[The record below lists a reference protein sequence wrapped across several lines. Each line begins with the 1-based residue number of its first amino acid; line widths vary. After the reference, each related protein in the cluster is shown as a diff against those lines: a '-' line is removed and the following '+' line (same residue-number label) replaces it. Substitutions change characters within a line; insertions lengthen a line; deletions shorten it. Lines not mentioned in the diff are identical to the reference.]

1 MGFIYP
7 CRSWLWLPRGQT
19 LTGLSFNSPVVFVVP
34 LTQGLVP
41 GYLAPF
47 LLQTVGSWED
57 QGQLST
63 SYGALH
69 CVDAC

>member
-7 CRSWLWLPRGQT
+7 CRSWLWLPHGQT

-34 LTQGLVP
+34 PTQGLVP
-41 GYLAPF
+41 GSVAHF
-47 LLQTVGSWED
+47 LPQTVGSGED

-63 SYGALH
+63 SHGALH
-69 CVDAC
+69 CVDAY